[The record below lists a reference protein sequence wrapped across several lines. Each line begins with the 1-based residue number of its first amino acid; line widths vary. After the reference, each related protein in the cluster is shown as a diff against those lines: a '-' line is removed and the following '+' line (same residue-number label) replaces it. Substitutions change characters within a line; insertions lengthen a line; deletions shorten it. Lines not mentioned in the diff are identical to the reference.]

1 MPKPLST
8 TELAETLER
17 LSRKVGDCAGDI
29 PNAMIQGAAA
39 LRRQAEIIEGLSAKC
54 PTVTLLFGK
63 DGRPTQTPQI
73 IEATVAWYANE
84 NIAHAIDLQGRL
96 VASLHNARID
106 WIMPNGFRMSGME
119 SIDATA
125 TSFRVQAWQVRQSI
139 TPA

>member
-8 TELAETLER
+8 TELAENLER
-17 LSRKVGDCAGDI
+17 LSHKVGDCAGDI

-39 LRRQAEIIEGLSAKC
+39 LRRQAELIEGLNAKC

-63 DGRPTQTPQI
+63 NGHPAQTPQI

-125 TSFRVQAWQVRQSI
+125 TSFRVQAWQVRQ
-139 TPA
+139 